1 MIIPINEDNV
11 KVWGIH
17 TREDNLFLKSD
28 VIAIGWEEIGD
39 LSKIDLTREA
49 FKQQFEKAY
58 SDAKKGAVATS
69 AGMLY
74 RFCHEVQVND
84 YIIFPSKND
93 RKINI
98 GKVIGDYYY
107 ADQERYPNRRKV
119 KWLAHLPR
127 TSFSQ
132 GALYEV
138 GSALTFFAVKNY
150 QDEFLAALDKGF
162 KKEIASNTGP
172 DETVGATADD
182 IIETTRQLLYS
193 SIQVAI
199 RL

>member
-93 RKINI
+93 RVKI
-98 GKVIGDYYY
+98 
-107 ADQERYPNRRKV
+107 
-119 KWLAHLPR
+119 
-127 TSFSQ
+127 F
-132 GALYEV
+132 
-138 GSALTFFAVKNY
+138 
-150 QDEFLAALDKGF
+150 
-162 KKEIASNTGP
+162 
-172 DETVGATADD
+172 
-182 IIETTRQLLYS
+182 
-193 SIQVAI
+193 
-199 RL
+199 